1 MARLGGGVCCWGLV
15 LLWAATGGR
24 AGEASPGGRPW
35 GGGRGTSPGRVG
47 RKEGREGRKEGGRQA
62 GSGAAPS
69 HRSGGRLGGLSRR
82 RSPAQGSA
90 AAPEKAA
97 RLARA
102 RPGVP
107 AGLRASPWAAAPP
120 PRLAPGGKIRRAA
133 LETGARRRGP
143 RPPAVPGPFR
153 WLSPFTPPRRDPA
166 GRGGARLPHGLAPG
180 APHGRRLGQARRG
193 GLVGV
198 KCWHLVP
205 ACLPKI
211 LPLPGM
217 GAGNQTKDLTEGK
230 LP

>member
-133 LETGARRRGP
+133 LETGARRRGASSP
-143 RPPAVPGPFR
+143 GSAGAVPVVKPLHPPPEGPCR
-153 WLSPFTPPRRDPA
+153 PGRGPAASWACSGSTSWAPA
-166 GRGGARLPHGLAPG
+166 GAGAARGP
-180 APHGRRLGQARRG
+180 RG
-193 GLVGV
+193 
-198 KCWHLVP
+198 C
-205 ACLPKI
+205 
-211 LPLPGM
+211 
-217 GAGNQTKDLTEGK
+217 
-230 LP
+230 